1 MWHVCLLILAASTV
15 CCTRHP
21 SPERARL
28 NQPAAVI
35 TTPAT
40 SETNVA
46 KKASEA
52 TKKEIPLEFRDVD
65 FKNLT
70 YPIVY
75 TVDARRHNVELKDG
89 TREYPF
95 KQGGGGGA
103 NYELRDVDYVD
114 ISGDRKKEA
123 VVWISQLICG
133 GSCDGGSDFIYFY
146 AAGQRKPKLLSYIE
160 LGSLAYDC
168 GLKSFALTSRSL
180 YVETFRACRFNKVQF
195 LRINGRDDSGGKF
208 MSNRSTKFWLRF
220 DGTRFVQQS
229 HEIVKYADMQNYIN
243 HEPKIEVK

>member
-95 KQGGGGGA
+95 KHGGGGA
-103 NYELRDVDYVD
+103 TYELRDVHYVD
-114 ISGDRKKEA
+114 ISGDRKREA
-123 VVWISQLICG
+123 IVWISQLTCG
-133 GSCDGGSDFIYFY
+133 G
-146 AAGQRKPKLLSYIE
+146 
-160 LGSLAYDC
+160 
-168 GLKSFALTSRSL
+168 
-180 YVETFRACRFNKVQF
+180 
-195 LRINGRDDSGGKF
+195 
-208 MSNRSTKFWLRF
+208 
-220 DGTRFVQQS
+220 
-229 HEIVKYADMQNYIN
+229 
-243 HEPKIEVK
+243 